1 MFLCGSLYGDA
12 RHACGVAV
20 APSPLSCS
28 STAHFFSSTLVA
40 SPQSKLGG
48 RQIRI
53 QQLLLA
59 LPHSLFLAHIKDE
72 EEADGEEGEENL
84 AQEEES
90 TKSESENFPNPSH
103 KAKTP

>member
-1 MFLCGSLYGDA
+1 MFLCGPLYGDA

-59 LPHSLFLAHIKDE
+59 LHRSLFLAHIKDE

-90 TKSESENFPNPSH
+90 TKSESTNFPNPSH
-103 KAKTP
+103 KAKNP

>member
-1 MFLCGSLYGDA
+1 
-12 RHACGVAV
+12 
-20 APSPLSCS
+20 
-28 STAHFFSSTLVA
+28 
-40 SPQSKLGG
+40 
-48 RQIRI
+48 
-53 QQLLLA
+53 
-59 LPHSLFLAHIKDE
+59 LFLAHIKDE